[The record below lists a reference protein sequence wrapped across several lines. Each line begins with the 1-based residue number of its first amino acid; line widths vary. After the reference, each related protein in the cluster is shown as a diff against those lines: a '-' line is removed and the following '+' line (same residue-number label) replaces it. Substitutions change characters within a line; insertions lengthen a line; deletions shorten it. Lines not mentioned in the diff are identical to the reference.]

1 VLTVRAWG
9 DRRPAPRDGE
19 PQHAPAEALGPVE
32 IRETLR
38 LPAVWFGALAF
49 ATYVAIEVAAGLW
62 AFLLLTE
69 GRHLPAA
76 AAGVCV
82 SGYWGSLFVG
92 RVVQGLVAERLGS
105 DRVLRGSLVGIGAG
119 SVLVALPGPAWL
131 AVAGLLIIGFAVAPG
146 ISAAHPYH
154 PRSGR
159 RRARQPGGVQ
169 IGAAGLGGALVPA
182 GVGVLLTRVGVEAL
196 GPALVGLSLV
206 LLALDAASN
215 PRSAAQRA
223 ASAA

>member
-1 VLTVRAWG
+1 VG
-9 DRRPAPRDGE
+9 
-19 PQHAPAEALGPVE
+19 
-32 IRETLR
+32 
-38 LPAVWFGALAF
+38 
-49 ATYVAIEVAAGLW
+49 
-62 AFLLLTE
+62 
-69 GRHLPAA
+69 
-76 AAGVCV
+76 V

>member
-1 VLTVRAWG
+1 
-9 DRRPAPRDGE
+9 
-19 PQHAPAEALGPVE
+19 
-32 IRETLR
+32 
-38 LPAVWFGALAF
+38 
-49 ATYVAIEVAAGLW
+49 VAAGLW

-105 DRVLRGSLVGIGAG
+105 ARVLRASLAGIGTGA
-119 SVLVALPGPAWL
+119 VLVALPGPAWL
-131 AVAGLLIIGFAVAPG
+131 AVAGFAIIGFAAAPVFPLLTLTTADRVG
-146 ISAAHPYH
+146 AAHAN
-154 PRSGR
+154 
-159 RRARQPGGVQ
+159 RAIGVQ
-169 IGAAGLGGALVPA
+169 VGAAGLGGALVPA

-206 LLALDAASN
+206 LLALYGAAN
-215 PRSAAQRA
+215 RRSAAQRPA
-223 ASAA
+223 PTA